1 VLNGTA
7 VARSKFGLIQRF
19 GVIVGW
25 ALLGAFAW
33 ECATHSVDFPVY
45 HGIAARILHG
55 DYELYPL
62 ALYDGGPV
70 PSHGFRYAPFVAF
83 LFVPFGWLP
92 LEAAALL
99 FFALKAIAFVYV
111 TGLVL
116 RYVGHPVEDR
126 VLMLAAL
133 LLVAGYAAE
142 EFRYGNFHFF
152 VVALMA
158 VAFVAAERGR
168 VAVPAFSLAL
178 AIAAKLTP
186 LLLLAYFA
194 LRRRFAICGATIA
207 ALAAIWVLPSAVV
220 GEQMNSRLGRGFIR
234 YAVQKIG
241 EEDNYALRGVLYRYL
256 TPDHGTNPDRPNTSV
271 AALSPATITA
281 IWLALIAA
289 GGLVLA
295 IVLWKE
301 AATPS
306 VRLLE
311 FSLVLTAMLLA
322 SPHTQRRYF
331 VSLYVPMLALLA
343 VLRQQPRMVRG
354 PVLTTGL
361 VATAAASTV
370 LPLAFGGRRLALV
383 YEATS
388 PYFWATLILMG
399 ALVWVTV
406 QLKALETT
414 KNESA
419 AKSRKS

>member
-1 VLNGTA
+1 MLNATA
-7 VARSKFGLIQRF
+7 VAGSQFERIKRLGIIVAWVLLI
-19 GVIVGW
+19 
-25 ALLGAFAW
+25 AFAW

-99 FFALKAIAFVYV
+99 FFALKAVAFVYV
-111 TGLVL
+111 TALVL

-126 VLMLAAL
+126 VLMLTAL
-133 LLVAGYAAE
+133 LIVAGYAAE

-168 VAVPAFSLAL
+168 VALPAFSLAL

-194 LRRRFAICGATIA
+194 LRRRFAICVATIA
-207 ALAAIWVLPSAVV
+207 ALAAIWILPSAVV
-220 GEQMNSRLGRGFIR
+220 GKEMNSRLGRGFIR
-234 YAVQKIG
+234 YAVQKID
-241 EEDNYALRGVLYRYL
+241 EQDNYALRGVLYRYL
-256 TPDHGTNPDRPNTSV
+256 TAEHGTNPDRPNPSV

-281 IWLALIAA
+281 IWLAMIAA
-289 GGLVLA
+289 GGLVVA

-311 FSLVLTAMLLA
+311 FSLVLTAMLLV

-331 VSLYVPMLALLA
+331 ISLYVPMLALL
-343 VLRQQPRMVRG
+343 VVMRQRPRRVPGR
-354 PVLTTGL
+354 VVTTGL
-361 VATAAASTV
+361 AATAAASTV
-370 LPLAFGGRRLALV
+370 LPLLLGGRRLALA
-383 YEATS
+383 YEAMS
-388 PYFWATLILMG
+388 PYFFATVILMG
-399 ALVWVTV
+399 VLLWVTRR
-406 QLKALETT
+406 LKAVETT
-414 KNESA
+414 ISG
-419 AKSRKS
+419 